1 MSRPSARVRAR
12 NPRKKTEQR
21 KARSLDPLAREA
33 IDCLAS
39 IVARCGYSP
48 DEVWRRVKWKCD
60 RIPKSVTAQGN
71 GTSRTADAAAHIL
84 TLWFNERG
92 YAFPNGEPRPLPER
106 GPAPSIEALVQR
118 VGANLTHDVAMKYL
132 LDTRS
137 LRKVESRYVPRTEL
151 VSHRGNP
158 DSQRAHHMRTLADFL
173 RTLEHNTQPRRSAPS
188 WFQFA
193 ADNHEFPVSERHAF
207 HAYMMKSGSAFLK
220 DKDSV
225 MYRLAQ
231 RRRPGGRTVP
241 MTVCVYLSE
250 GPGESKPDNVGRG
263 NRTTGA
269 PRPLAGKP
277 KEPGRGSRDANR
289 PKRVV

>member
-1 MSRPSARVRAR
+1 MTS
-12 NPRKKTEQR
+12 
-21 KARSLDPLAREA
+21 
-33 IDCLAS
+33 
-39 IVARCGYSP
+39 
-48 DEVWRRVKWKCD
+48 
-60 RIPKSVTAQGN
+60 QGN

-118 VGANLTHDVAMKYL
+118 VGANLTVDAAMKYL
-132 LDTRS
+132 LDTHS
-137 LRKVESRYVPRTEL
+137 LRKVESRYIPRTEL

-207 HAYMMKSGSAFLK
+207 YAYMMKSGSAFLK
-220 DKDSV
+220 DKDTV

-231 RRRPGGRTVP
+231 RRRPGGRSVP

-250 GPGESKPDNVGRG
+250 GPEELKPERVGQRV
-263 NRTTGA
+263 A
-269 PRPLAGKP
+269 
-277 KEPGRGSRDANR
+277 R
-289 PKRVV
+289 PKARRLLKGRPKKAASNAE